1 MRDGRDSEYGR
12 RSLVGMPDRDPYQL
26 LGVPRGASEEDL
38 RKAYRTLARRHHPD
52 INPDDPGA
60 EDRFK
65 EIQRAYELLSNPAK
79 RRKYDESSRATSQ
92 RGRGGSRVRTGKT
105 SRNISRE
112 INLED
117 LLARLRDRSGGRAG
131 GTKESG
137 GRLRGDVFGIAKIL
151 GVDLERLA
159 KLASEASEARAQVTF
174 GHGEEGG
181 SDTQDANWP
190 GKKPHEERY
199 RKPPIPPKPPIP
211 KKPPKPPKIG

>member
-79 RRKYDESSRATSQ
+79 RRKYDESSRASSQ
-92 RGRGGSRVRTGKT
+92 RDRGGSRVRTGKT

-117 LLARLRDRSGGRAG
+117 LLARLRDRSGGP
-131 GTKESG
+131 KESG

-199 RKPPIPPKPPIP
+199 KPPIP